1 MRQPLHCNPQMIRRV
16 IGTCTVLCA
25 LMTTTMIAGISD
37 PCMSVKIPLN
47 ERIQGAR
54 AVIYGTVISQRAT
67 WDDARRS
74 IYTINRVVV
83 HDVWKSTSDI
93 GDTISVLTEGGDMG
107 TMGRTVI
114 GTLRLDVGDQGYLLL
129 ENPRENDVT
138 FRNTG
143 MASFHRP
150 YAEVQ
155 ALFVVSPEQ
164 KVRDCWGST
173 LQTVSEFER
182 RNLQTHYHEARS
194 PRGSAQSVRIR
205 SDKAVSVL
213 QSTVAFSPKRVIG
226 GMGEAITINGSG
238 FGPERGT
245 SYVTFTSDGTNYHSS
260 DYAKTFAY
268 RSWKDSEIVVE
279 VPPSFSG
286 KVRVVVGSTV
296 MESADSLR
304 VTSNLAARSLSPLSY
319 TNLIN
324 TNAKG
329 GYTWTLDK
337 ALFDIPQ
344 ARECVESVM
353 RQFRCKTGMN
363 FDVGVAPTTAGYALN
378 DGINAII
385 FDAPGYELG
394 AGAVAYCDWIWYS
407 CIVGTETFYYVRDTD
422 CRLSRKFNWYYG
434 NGKNPEFGMAKLRYV
449 LYHEIGHAHQFGH
462 VSEWGES
469 MHPIVQALPAEDWL
483 QRDTITAS
491 EKRAGTFMTMQGRN
505 FTFRGCGVQPL
516 IAPANTDCNSDITSD
531 VHDEPRGGRH
541 QLHVYPNPASETV
554 TVSSNEPRLQDV
566 HINLYDMLGAKLSS
580 VVMPAG
586 SDPVSMHLPN
596 VAPGRYVLRAT
607 TNNDVFMLDVLTIGR

>member
-1 MRQPLHCNPQMIRRV
+1 MMTRFIA
-16 IGTCTVLCA
+16 TCTVLYA
-25 LMTTTMIAGISD
+25 LMTTAIIAGISD
-37 PCMSVKIPLN
+37 PCMSVKIPLA

-54 AVIYGTVISQRAT
+54 AVIYGTVVSQRAT

-83 HDVWKSTSDI
+83 HDVWKSASEI

-114 GTLRLDVGDQGYLLL
+114 GTLRLDVGDAGYLLL
-129 ENPRENDVT
+129 EHPRQADIT
-138 FRNTG
+138 IRSAG
-143 MASFHRP
+143 ALSFYRP

-155 ALFVVSPEQ
+155 AFLVVSPNQ
-164 KVRDCWGST
+164 QVRDCWGTTSLST
-173 LQTVSEFER
+173 SQFEQKYLQI
-182 RNLQTHYHEARS
+182 NPHAALS
-194 PRGSAQSVRIR
+194 PRGRSSSAAESASKPQEFLQASV
-205 SDKAVSVL
+205 SFTPD
-213 QSTVAFSPKRVIG
+213 RVIG
-226 GMGEAITINGSG
+226 GMGETITITGNG
-238 FGPERGT
+238 FGAERGT
-245 SYVTFTSDGTNYHSS
+245 HYVTFTSDGTNYHSA
-260 DYAKTFAY
+260 DYARSFRY
-268 RSWKDSEIVVE
+268 REWTDSKIVVE
-279 VPPSFSG
+279 VPPSYSN

-296 MESADSLR
+296 HESAETLR
-304 VTSNLAARSLSPLSY
+304 VTSNLAARSINPLSY

-324 TNAKG
+324 TNGNG

-363 FDVGVAPTTAGYALN
+363 FDVSGAPTTAGYALN

-434 NGKNPEFGMAKLRYV
+434 NGKNPEFGMAKLRYI

-469 MHPIVQALPAEDWL
+469 MHPIVQALPAEEWL
-483 QRDTITAS
+483 ERDTITAS
-491 EKRAGTFMTMQGRN
+491 EKRAGTYMTMQGRN
-505 FTFRGCGVQPL
+505 FTFRGCGIQPL

-531 VHDEPRGGRH
+531 VHDEPLGSRH

-554 TVSSNEPRLQDV
+554 TVSSNEPRRQDV
-566 HINLYDMLGAKLSS
+566 HIDLYDMLGAKVSG

-607 TNNDVFMLDVLTIGR
+607 TNNDALILDVLTIGR